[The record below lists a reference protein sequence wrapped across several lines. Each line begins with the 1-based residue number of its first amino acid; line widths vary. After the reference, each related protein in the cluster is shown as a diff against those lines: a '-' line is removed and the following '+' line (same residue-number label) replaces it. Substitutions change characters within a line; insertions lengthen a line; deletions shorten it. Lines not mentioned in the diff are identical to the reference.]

1 MEGNYALILIKRA
14 DYCALK
20 SLDTG
25 LDVAH
30 VTYSAIITYMSR
42 GLGRSLWRAPHTHV
56 RLRGATLSRAVPGAP
71 DELDHRVLRPMCMCL
86 M

>member
-14 DYCALK
+14 DYCALT

-30 VTYSAIITYMSR
+30 VAYSLIRACRVVLAGRCGARRILTCACAAPRCR
-42 GLGRSLWRAPHTHV
+42 GRA
-56 RLRGATLSRAVPGAP
+56 GPGAP
-71 DELDHRVLRPMCMCL
+71 GELHHRVLRPMCMCL

>member
-14 DYCALK
+14 DYCALT

-30 VTYSAIITYMSR
+30 VAYCTCMSR

-56 RLRGATLSRAVPGAP
+56 RLRGAALSRAGPGAP
-71 DELDHRVLRPMCMCL
+71 GELHHRVLRPVCMCL